1 MDKNK
6 IVVWTSIIGS
16 GLLASLATSMTF
28 FKDQTIIITSV
39 STLVSAIIAFLVTT
53 FKKEA

>member
-16 GLLASLATSMTF
+16 VLLASLATSMTF